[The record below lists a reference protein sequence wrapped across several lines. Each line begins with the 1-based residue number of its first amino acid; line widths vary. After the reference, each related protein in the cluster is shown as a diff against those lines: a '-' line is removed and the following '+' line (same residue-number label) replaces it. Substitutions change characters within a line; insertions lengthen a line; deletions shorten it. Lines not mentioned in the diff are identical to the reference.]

1 MRKFQKKLTKKFF
14 KNSKRNYFGPF
25 WAFCLYLGKN
35 EFSWKKGLSDFKYS
49 NYLPRCKKSRNS
61 WPIPDKYVELTNGQ
75 TDRQTN
81 RQTVRLWWF
90 YKTLH
95 RARVMSKLG
104 TGKIWNFWR
113 SLPYW
118 RTKVLFAFTSTRQGS
133 IRKMIPKL
141 TKIYNKD

>member
-81 RQTVRLWWF
+81 RQTDYGDFIRPYIGRGSCQSWG
-90 YKTLH
+90 
-95 RARVMSKLG
+95 LG
-104 TGKIWNFWR
+104 KFETSGGAFNIGGPKFFLLLPLLGKVPLERWSQN
-113 SLPYW
+113 
-118 RTKVLFAFTSTRQGS
+118 
-133 IRKMIPKL
+133 
-141 TKIYNKD
+141 